1 MTLHLLV
8 CGVRVFGPHF
18 SGTQPLFFFCLTI
31 HHDAVLNSHGPQEA
45 VRMVII
51 VIITFTKPI
60 LCDRFHR
67 EMAHEIAK
75 CAESSTLFILQD
87 STGRH
92 REET

>member
-1 MTLHLLV
+1 MK
-8 CGVRVFGPHF
+8 
-18 SGTQPLFFFCLTI
+18 
-31 HHDAVLNSHGPQEA
+31 SHSPQEA

-75 CAESSTLFILQD
+75 CDESSALLFIFQGSEL
-87 STGRH
+87 SH
-92 REET
+92 SEET